1 MAEKARE
8 RSKLC
13 YDVHTRF
20 LLDFLKGDDNF
31 QEKREEERERKKKSV
46 DKKQFE
52 PTVFIGYLILL
63 RFLLSVKRPFL

>member
-20 LLDFLKGDDNF
+20 LLDFLRGDDNLK
-31 QEKREEERERKKKSV
+31 EKKRRRKRKEKKSV

-63 RFLLSVKRPFL
+63 RFLLFVKRPFL

>member
-20 LLDFLKGDDNF
+20 LLDFLRGDDNSK
-31 QEKREEERERKKKSV
+31 EKKEKKKE
-46 DKKQFE
+46 K
-52 PTVFIGYLILL
+52 G
-63 RFLLSVKRPFL
+63 KRKV

>member
-1 MAEKARE
+1 M
-8 RSKLC
+8 
-13 YDVHTRF
+13 F
-20 LLDFLKGDDNF
+20 ILDFYSTSSEEMIISKK
-31 QEKREEERERKKKSV
+31 KREEERERKKKSV